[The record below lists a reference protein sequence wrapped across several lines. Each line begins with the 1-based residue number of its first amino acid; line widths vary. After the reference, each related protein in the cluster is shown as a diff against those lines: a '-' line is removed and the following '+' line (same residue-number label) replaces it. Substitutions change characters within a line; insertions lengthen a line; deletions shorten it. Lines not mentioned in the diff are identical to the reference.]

1 MTKASVLTKMSI
13 LPFKPFNSVCN
24 RLDKSLSTERNGT
37 SIMFKRDKYLNQLIH
52 SRDNHQVKVITG
64 IRRAGKNILRS
75 SCFNTLEKKDQE
87 YESLRNIP
95 DSFKKVI
102 IVKNEG
108 LHYRTSEGFLRLSLL
123 DFLTNIDS
131 LDW

>member
-1 MTKASVLTKMSI
+1 
-13 LPFKPFNSVCN
+13 
-24 RLDKSLSTERNGT
+24 
-37 SIMFKRDKYLNQLIH
+37 MFKRDKYLNQLIR
-52 SRDNHQVKVITG
+52 SRDNHQVKAITG
-64 IRRAGKNILRS
+64 IRRAGKSYLINEIFFDWLVENGVDVTHIIK
-75 SCFNTLEKKDQE
+75 FQGDKTYYVQVALTIDTLEKKDQE

>member
-1 MTKASVLTKMSI
+1 MDIDTECDFVASKGDKTYYVQVALTIDTK
-13 LPFKPFNSVCN
+13 
-24 RLDKSLSTERNGT
+24 
-37 SIMFKRDKYLNQLIH
+37 
-52 SRDNHQVKVITG
+52 
-64 IRRAGKNILRS
+64 
-75 SCFNTLEKKDQE
+75 EKKDQE

-108 LHYRTSEGFLRLSLL
+108 LHYRTNEGFLRLSLL
-123 DFLTNIDS
+123 DFLINFDS

>member
-1 MTKASVLTKMSI
+1 MDTECDFVSNKGNKTYYVQVALTI
-13 LPFKPFNSVCN
+13 DTV
-24 RLDKSLSTERNGT
+24 
-37 SIMFKRDKYLNQLIH
+37 
-52 SRDNHQVKVITG
+52 
-64 IRRAGKNILRS
+64 
-75 SCFNTLEKKDQE
+75 EKKDQE
-87 YESLRNIP
+87 YESLRNIS
-95 DSFKKVI
+95 DFFKKVI